1 MKQQIKT
8 ANKTSNSSKEVLI
21 VGGIILVLAIGG
33 FTWYYLSKKKEHN
46 APDNDANGNE
56 TDVIDA
62 STYRTPPFRPTGGSS
77 TSTSSPSPSSS
88 SSSSSTIYIKR
99 GSRHPDVKILQ
110 RYLKYYKEPLGRTG
124 PNRDGVD
131 GIYGKLT
138 ERASRKRLGKT
149 AFTKSDITS
158 MKNTLKLLGT

>member
-8 ANKTSNSSKEVLI
+8 IDNNPNSSKELLV

-33 FTWYYLSKKKEHN
+33 FTWYYLSKKKKEQQN
-46 APDNDANGNE
+46 APSEDTSID
-56 TDVIDA
+56 TDIFNTTPFKPSP
-62 STYRTPPFRPTGGSS
+62 STNTSS
-77 TSTSSPSPSSS
+77 TSSSNSSS
-88 SSSSSTIYIKR
+88 SSSSFYIKR

-110 RYLKYYKEPLGRTG
+110 RYLKYYKEPLGRSG
-124 PNRDGVD
+124 QKRDGVD

-138 ERASRKRLGKT
+138 AKGAQKRLGKT
-149 AFTKSDITS
+149 SFTRSDIIS